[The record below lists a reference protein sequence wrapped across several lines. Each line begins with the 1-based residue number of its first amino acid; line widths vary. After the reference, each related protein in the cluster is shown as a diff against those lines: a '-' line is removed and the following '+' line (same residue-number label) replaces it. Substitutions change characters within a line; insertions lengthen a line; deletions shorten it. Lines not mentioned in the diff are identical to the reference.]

1 MRHKLALQSGSVKRH
16 LERVVKS
23 GNVNVA
29 VVPNSI
35 LSLGWRQPKRT
46 LRRAFWPRS
55 VVDRYS
61 YRSVYFLMYEMILVF
76 AILAVTI
83 LLFVSDKL
91 RLDLVAV
98 LSLLTLLLTGILTV
112 PEALAGF
119 SASIVMIIA
128 CLFIVG
134 TALFNTGVASSVGRW
149 LGATAGT
156 SEVRVIVL
164 LMLIVAVLSA
174 FMSSTGAVAVLL
186 PVAVSLAHDAKTSPT
201 KLLIPLAVGS
211 LIGGML
217 TLIGTPPNMV
227 VSEELVQ
234 QGYAPF
240 AFFAFTPI
248 GLVILVVGV
257 IYMVV
262 MGRHLLPSVPR
273 FRTVDGEGT
282 SSSGGSTVDQLSEQY
297 HISDNMYRLR
307 VRRASPLVGHTL
319 AESDI
324 AHEYHVNVVEYQP
337 WPDEEAP
344 PLPPRLV
351 TPETVFDPHD
361 ILLAQGAPEDISRLC
376 RQIDLGVRPREGAR
390 QRAAGTELGMA
401 EVLIRG
407 RSQMRGKT
415 LADLRFRSAYGV
427 TVLALNRR
435 GELFTTD
442 VASIPLQF
450 GDTLLVQGTWTAIQ
464 GLTAERS
471 DFIVSD
477 VPREMAEQDH
487 TRPKAMTSVII
498 VLIMLVVM
506 TLQLLPTVTT
516 VMLAAV
522 AMVVTGCLPIRD
534 VYRSI
539 NWESLVL
546 IAAMLPMATA
556 LEKTGGVTFVADLLT
571 NGLGGYGTIAV
582 MAGLF
587 VITTVFS
594 QFISN
599 TATTVLIAPIAAAAA
614 VTMGVTPHAFLMVTA
629 IAASTAFSTPI
640 ASPVNT
646 LVLGPAGYKFSDFA
660 KVGVPLQ
667 VVVMILC
674 LILVPLLFPF

>member
-1 MRHKLALQSGSVKRH
+1 
-16 LERVVKS
+16 
-23 GNVNVA
+23 
-29 VVPNSI
+29 
-35 LSLGWRQPKRT
+35 
-46 LRRAFWPRS
+46 
-55 VVDRYS
+55 
-61 YRSVYFLMYEMILVF
+61 MYEMILVF
-76 AILAVTI
+76 AIMAVTI
-83 LLFVSDKL
+83 LLFAGDKL

-98 LSLLTLLLTGILTV
+98 ISLLTLLLTGILTV
-112 PEALAGF
+112 SEALAGF
-119 SASIVMIIA
+119 SAPIVMIIA

-134 TALFNTGVASSVGRW
+134 TALFNTGVASSVGRR
-149 LGATAGT
+149 LGTAAGAG
-156 SEVRVIVL
+156 EVRIIVL
-164 LMLIVAVLSA
+164 LMLIAAVLSA

-186 PVAVSLAHDAKTSPT
+186 PVAVSLAHDAKSSPT

-240 AFFAFTPI
+240 NFFAFTPI

-257 IYMVV
+257 IYMVLF
-262 MGRHLLPSVPR
+262 GRHLLPGAPR
-273 FRTVDGEGT
+273 FRTLGAGGT
-282 SSSGGSTVDQLSEQY
+282 SSAGTSTVDQLREQY
-297 HISDNMYRLR
+297 QISDNMYRLR

-319 AESDI
+319 AEHNV
-324 AHEYHVNVVEYQP
+324 AHEYHVNIAGYQP
-337 WPDEEAP
+337 WPDDEAP
-344 PLPPRLV
+344 PLRPQPV
-351 TPETVFDPHD
+351 TPKTVLDPHD
-361 ILLAQGAPEDISRLC
+361 ILLAQGKPEDISRLC
-376 RQIDLGVRPREGAR
+376 RQLDLGIRPREGAE
-390 QRAAGTELGMA
+390 QRAAGGELGMA

-407 RSQMRGKT
+407 RSQMRGKSP
-415 LADLRFRSAYGV
+415 ADLRFRSVYGV

-442 VASIPLQF
+442 VAAIPLQF
-450 GDTLLVQGTWTAIQ
+450 GDTLLVQGTWAAIQ
-464 GLTAERS
+464 SLSQERS
-471 DFIVSD
+471 DFIVTD
-477 VPREMAEQDH
+477 MPREMAEQDH
-487 TRPKAMTSVII
+487 TRPKATTSIII
-498 VLIMLVVM
+498 VLIMLVIM

-522 AMVVTGCLPIRD
+522 AMVVTECIPIGD

-546 IAAMLPMATA
+546 IAAMLPMSTA
-556 LEKTGGVTFVADLLT
+556 LEKTGGVAMAADVLT
-571 NGLGGYGTIAV
+571 NILGGYGTAAV

-587 VITTVFS
+587 VITTLFS

-614 VTMGVTPHAFLMVTA
+614 VTMGVAPHAFLMMTA
-629 IAASTAFSTPI
+629 IAASTAFSTPV

-667 VVVMILC
+667 LVVLVLC